1 MPRNGSGVY
10 SPTAGIPVVSGTT
23 ISSTAVNNVLDD
35 LGDEITASLP
45 VSGVAPMTG
54 VLRVTAGT
62 AGAPGLVPV
71 GDTNTGI
78 YSPGADQLGV
88 ATGGVAAV
96 TFSATQTTS
105 WAGKA
110 IGKTFDVDAITTVA
124 SATTTDIGAAATS
137 EVRITGTTT
146 ITSFGT
152 SNAGIRRR
160 GRFADALTLT
170 HNGTSLIL
178 PGAANITTAANDAF
192 EAVSLGSGNWQVT
205 NYTRA
210 GGGKLVAQVVNT
222 TSSALVPNTGPT
234 AISLDDT
241 IPQNTE
247 GTEFLTVAITPTNAA
262 STLIVEIS
270 AVFAVASAA
279 NVIGALFQDS
289 TANAIAAV
297 VETAA
302 GANHRV
308 IVNLRHTMTAGTTS
322 ATTFRFRAGPDTA
335 IVMEMNGTGAGAR
348 MFGGVCSSSITITEV
363 LP

>member
-23 ISSTAVNNVLDD
+23 ISSTVVNNVFDD

-78 YSPGADQLGV
+78 YSPGADQLGI

-110 IGKTFDVDAITTVA
+110 VGKAFDVDAITAVA

-137 EVRITGTTT
+137 EVSITGTTT
-146 ITSFGT
+146 ITGFGT

-160 GRFADALTLT
+160 GRFTGALILT

-178 PGAANITTAANDAF
+178 PGAVNITTAAGDAF
-192 EAVSLGSGNWQVT
+192 EAVSLGSGNWAVT
-205 NYTRA
+205 MYTKAAGSELPAGAVSAFAMNSAPTGWLKCNGAAVSRTTYAALFAAIGTTFGVGDGSLTFNVPDLRGEFVRA
-210 GGGKLVAQVVNT
+210 WDDGRGVDTGRVFGSAQADALQNHSHTVDSYVSGSLG
-222 TSSALVPNTGPT
+222 TSGR
-234 AISLDDT
+234 
-241 IPQNTE
+241 PQE
-247 GTEFLTVAITPTNAA
+247 GTSGSTDTFQTLTSGSTGTFAA
-262 STLIVEIS
+262 ETRPRNI
-270 AVFAVASAA
+270 
-279 NVIGALFQDS
+279 ALLYCIK
-289 TANAIAAV
+289 T
-297 VETAA
+297 
-302 GANHRV
+302 
-308 IVNLRHTMTAGTTS
+308 
-322 ATTFRFRAGPDTA
+322 
-335 IVMEMNGTGAGAR
+335 
-348 MFGGVCSSSITITEV
+348 
-363 LP
+363 